1 MKECEGLAAYSCN
14 WIAIAEVWVKLNK
27 KKAAKSLEKAE
38 ALAMASDKEDWFKIS
53 RLWEEQG
60 DKNRAKECYEKA
72 I

>member
-1 MKECEGLAAYSCN
+1 
-14 WIAIAEVWVKLNK
+14 
-27 KKAAKSLEKAE
+27 
-38 ALAMASDKEDWFKIS
+38 MASDKEDWFKIS